1 MNRLD
6 EKIEPERYMALPD
19 EWPVSKNLYL
29 LQVSSCRHFRKE
41 GIRKGGY
48 IGIDETLP
56 FEEGSPCAFMRMKK
70 GKPEFR
76 LSRKLLPDYEYIGRL
91 VLVVSFPMLEVS
103 NANN

>member
-1 MNRLD
+1 MERLD
-6 EKIEPERYMALPD
+6 ERIEPERYVALPD
-19 EWPVSKNLYL
+19 EWPLPKNLSL
-29 LQVSSCRHFRKE
+29 LHVTSCKHFRKA

-56 FEEGSPCAFMRMKK
+56 CEDGSPCAFMRMRK

-76 LSRKLLPDYEYIGRL
+76 LSRKLLPDYECIGRL
-91 VLVVSFPMLEVS
+91 VLIVSFPMLEVN